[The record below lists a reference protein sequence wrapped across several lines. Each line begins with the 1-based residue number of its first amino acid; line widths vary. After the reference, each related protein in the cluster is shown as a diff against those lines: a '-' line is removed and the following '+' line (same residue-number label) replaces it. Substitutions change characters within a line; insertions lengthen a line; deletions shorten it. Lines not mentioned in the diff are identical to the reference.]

1 MALSQKDLL
10 RRIKQK
16 VNIKIG
22 ASSPVQGSSSHKE
35 PESGPEITIREPTLK
50 KRKVVSG
57 GNQPP
62 ISETSD
68 SIDSLP
74 DNTEI
79 RKATVTSSR
88 KSFWDEDFEHIAHGR
103 AHNFSATDDV
113 ILSKQ
118 VSNSTRE
125 GLLRYLHQAEAS
137 SLFLVNRL
145 EALELK
151 ESSLIR
157 EIEASKKEMTQLRS
171 DAAELVKIRQVLK
184 DKEIELGGKE
194 TELATLK
201 VKVDELTPKMETY
214 ETQVQE
220 LAEKCKKLENEK
232 EEMADQLCTTLNQG
246 FQLALNQIKVL
257 CLDADISGA
266 DITKEVVDGQL
277 VEITDD

>member
-22 ASSPVQGSSSHKE
+22 VSSPVQGSSSHKE
-35 PESGPEITIREPTLK
+35 PESGLGITIREPTLK
-50 KRKVVSG
+50 KRK
-57 GNQPP
+57 
-62 ISETSD
+62 
-68 SIDSLP
+68 L
-74 DNTEI
+74 
-79 RKATVTSSR
+79 
-88 KSFWDEDFEHIAHGR
+88 
-103 AHNFSATDDV
+103 
-113 ILSKQ
+113 

-125 GLLRYLHQAEAS
+125 GLLHYLHQAEAS
-137 SLFLVNRL
+137 SLFLVNHL
-145 EALELK
+145 EV
-151 ESSLIR
+151 
-157 EIEASKKEMTQLRS
+157 
-171 DAAELVKIRQVLK
+171 ELVKIRQVLK

-194 TELATLK
+194 TELATLR
-201 VKVDELTPKMETY
+201 VKVHELIPKMETY

-257 CLDADISGA
+257 CPDVDISGA